1 MLVLFYF
8 TLWFYALLSSRS
20 VLVLGIMDLSRML
33 SGEKTTAV
41 VASGIHGAGTQGTGS
56 GSGPNINGPPSN
68 PHPMPSPSVPASAGF
83 PSQKRARTESVND
96 HRTHDSVIAAAA
108 EAASGRAENA
118 SSPYTDLQQSVHAAL
133 ESKDGPGLTTS
144 DKVALALEVLRARQL
159 ELDLAQARN
168 NIEALVTK
176 TGSAPR
182 TLRSVIPASTVKGL
196 PVGTPV
202 EISAGKFLL
211 SPTTN
216 DPQAL
221 FLTLELQHFGEPQR
235 SRETP
240 HDIPTVQRE
249 GDHISTDEHPEG
261 PKLLNSKGGENRTGD
276 LQHDH
281 SKTKCTEAVE
291 KDDL

>member
-1 MLVLFYF
+1 
-8 TLWFYALLSSRS
+8 
-20 VLVLGIMDLSRML
+20 ML
-33 SGEKTTAV
+33 SGEKATTTV
-41 VASGIHGAGTQGTGS
+41 GSESQGAAAQVPGS
-56 GSGPNINGPPSN
+56 GSAAIVYGSPPKPQSAALA
-68 PHPMPSPSVPASAGF
+68 SAPASAGF
-83 PSQKRARTESVND
+83 SSQKRARTESVDD

-108 EAASGRAENA
+108 EAASGRPEIA
-118 SSPYTDLQQSVHAAL
+118 SSPYVDLQQSVHAAL

-176 TGSAPR
+176 KGSAPR

-202 EISAGKFLL
+202 DISAGKFLL

-221 FLTLELQHFGEPQR
+221 FLTLELQHFGDPQV
-235 SRETP
+235 SSGKPQEVNN
-240 HDIPTVQRE
+240 VQRE
-249 GDHISTDEHPEG
+249 EGRNVLNNRSGGDQKPMNVQDEETRAGDPQPE
-261 PKLLNSKGGENRTGD
+261 KSRIANAKAADDGET
-276 LQHDH
+276 
-281 SKTKCTEAVE
+281 
-291 KDDL
+291 